1 MKRLRSNLATAVLA
15 LSLGACG
22 PSLNDVV
29 LRDAYVA
36 NNTAALSLEAA
47 QGTAELL
54 YRSEQLVALERA
66 AKAPGATK
74 DTVAA
79 AVARVRDD
87 WKPIKEAFER
97 ARQTQA
103 ALAQALKAGAD
114 IAKVGALLADMVES
128 QRIVA
133 QGLNEARKRAG
144 EP

>member
-1 MKRLRSNLATAVLA
+1 MKRLRSNLATAFLA

-36 NNTAALSLEAA
+36 NNTSALSLEAA

-54 YRSEQLVALERA
+54 YRAEQLVALERA

-74 DTVAA
+74 ETVAT
-79 AVARVRDD
+79 AVDRVRDD
-87 WKPIKEAFER
+87 WQPIKAAFER

-103 ALAQALKAGAD
+103 ALAQALRAGAD
-114 IAKVGALLADMVES
+114 IAKVGSLLADMVES
-128 QRIVA
+128 QRIIA
-133 QGLNEARKRAG
+133 QGLNEARKRVG